1 MLAKQLGIV
10 GGWLAGA
17 VLVVERLMHG
27 AEPVA
32 LVLAALYA
40 WSTVALVLMHK
51 RFGELEGRA
60 EDMEARCKRLQAA
73 LRACGID
80 PESV

>member
-1 MLAKQLGIV
+1 MLAMQLGIV

-27 AEPVA
+27 GEPA
-32 LVLAALYA
+32 AAVLAALYG
-40 WSTVALVLMHK
+40 WGTVGLVMMRQRLLQLQSRADDMDA
-51 RFGELEGRA
+51 RF
-60 EDMEARCKRLQAA
+60 KRLEAA